1 MRACSRSPS
10 TQDTI
15 ARDSPYSVSNIT
27 PSPSG
32 AGSLVPVSP
41 KWRITYQS
49 TLLEIH
55 TRAVPTVSPSC
66 QGLRVA

>member
-1 MRACSRSPS
+1 MPS

-15 ARDSPYSVSNIT
+15 ARGSAYSVLKIM

-32 AGSLVPVSP
+32 AGSLVPASP

-49 TLLEIH
+49 TLPEIH
-55 TRAVPTVSPSC
+55 TRAVPTLSPSC
-66 QGLRVA
+66 HGLRVA